1 MVRPV
6 RRALRG
12 PGLSLSRS
20 IRAGGGRAWAS
31 SDSLFFPIRERMA
44 IVKPPKA
51 APARKPTPRRPS
63 HRARIVVDAND
74 ARAATVLYDRKVIF
88 TIRTDESGMYPS
100 IVIAATDTY
109 LKCMDKGR
117 TGIVLW
123 NGGAGME
130 TRSRP
135 LH

>member
-1 MVRPV
+1 MG
-6 RRALRG
+6 A
-12 PGLSLSRS
+12 
-20 IRAGGGRAWAS
+20 
-31 SDSLFFPIRERMA
+31 
-44 IVKPPKA
+44 VKPSKTA
-51 APARKPTPRRPS
+51 LAKKPTT
-63 HRARIVVDAND
+63 HRTRIVVDAND
-74 ARAATVLYDRKVIF
+74 ERAATVLYDRKVIF
-88 TIRTDESGMYPS
+88 TIRTNESGMYPS

-123 NGGAGME
+123 NGGAGLE